1 MKQEPTS
8 AGNASA
14 PRSKTRRRL
23 LQGGLSTGPVLMT
36 VASRP
41 VLGQT
46 VCLSPS
52 AGLSAPTS
60 GTRTEQVCTGLTPDQ
75 WKAIPD
81 QWPSPYLA
89 GAAGATIV
97 KSLTDVS
104 ATSTDLQSTTTVK
117 STTTQRRQPSG
128 TTSTTGTSGTT
139 TTTTQDPTTDPNAST
154 DGTLYHCPIT
164 GFGGR
169 VFGHRTMMD
178 VLGMTDGGTNV
189 HTLGRYMVA
198 GLLNAC
204 SGRTPVI
211 GEDGVRDMWNDLVN
225 RGYYEPAAGIRWDA
239 ADIVSYLQ
247 TTMG

>member
-1 MKQEPTS
+1 
-8 AGNASA
+8 
-14 PRSKTRRRL
+14 
-23 LQGGLSTGPVLMT
+23 MT

-46 VCLSPS
+46 VCLTPS
-52 AGLSAPTS
+52 AGMSMPTS

-89 GAAGATIV
+89 GTANSSSTV
-97 KSLTDVS
+97 VTSLTDVS
-104 ATSTDLQSTTTVK
+104 ATSTDLQSTTTTF

-128 TTSTTGTSGTT
+128 TTSTGTSTT
-139 TTTTQDPTTDPNAST
+139 TTTTTGSSGST
-154 DGTLYHCPIT
+154 EATLYHCPVT

-198 GLLNAC
+198 ALLNAC
-204 SGRTPVI
+204 SGRTPVL

-225 RGYYEPAAGIRWDA
+225 RGYYEPAAGMRWDA
-239 ADIVSYLQ
+239 GDIVSYLQ

>member
-1 MKQEPTS
+1 
-8 AGNASA
+8 
-14 PRSKTRRRL
+14 
-23 LQGGLSTGPVLMT
+23 MT

-46 VCLSPS
+46 VCLTPS
-52 AGLSAPTS
+52 AGMSMPTS

-89 GAAGATIV
+89 GTANSSSTVV
-97 KSLTDVS
+97 KSLTDVN
-104 ATSTDLQSTTTVK
+104 ATSTDLQSTTTTK

-128 TTSTTGTSGTT
+128 TTSSTGTSGTT
-139 TTTTQDPTTDPNAST
+139 TTTTQGSSGST
-154 DGTLYHCPIT
+154 EATLYHCPVT

-169 VFGHRTMMD
+169 VFGHRSMMD

-198 GLLNAC
+198 ALLNAC
-204 SGRTPVI
+204 SGRTPVL

-225 RGYYEPAAGIRWDA
+225 RGYYEPAAGMRWDA
-239 ADIVSYLQ
+239 GDIVAYLQ